1 MNSSQ
6 STSDR
11 KKDSGKSVQQVVD
24 DQLASDKDAGESIKK
39 STKLDEIQ
47 DTISRTPKYQSKFAQ
62 IDGKGGTVE
71 AAIEDTVV
79 DGCVIEPE

>member
-1 MNSSQ
+1 MVPIGLSLQPHPSVSASSIP
-6 STSDR
+6 T
-11 KKDSGKSVQQVVD
+11 
-24 DQLASDKDAGESIKK
+24 GEHSPCPPRAYLNVKA
-39 STKLDEIQ
+39 
-47 DTISRTPKYQSKFAQ
+47 PKYQSKFAQ